1 MTGSARL
8 SVNEV
13 MIDLP
18 LRRATVGQDAIEI
31 TQLIKNN
38 LITFDPGFVSTGSC
52 ASRITYVDE
61 KGILLYRGYPIEQ
74 LAEHS
79 NFLEVTYLLL
89 YGQLPIAIQLKKLH
103 DTLQTCGT
111 LPQEIH
117 GFLSSFSP
125 DAHPMAK
132 LLSATGFLATHYADL
147 FNVHDA
153 TQRNK
158 IALHLIAQMPRL
170 VALCYR
176 STSWGDDTETGD
188 YTEKLMRNML
198 GVSQAHPTFVRA
210 LDRLLI
216 LHADHEQNA
225 STSTVR
231 MVASTGANLFA
242 CIAAGISALW
252 GPAHGGA
259 NEACLRMLKEIG
271 TVARI
276 DEFIKRAKDPKD
288 PFRLMGF
295 GHRVYKI
302 YDPRAAIIR
311 KTCYEV
317 LEISHDGDQ
326 SLFQVALALE
336 KIALED
342 PYFIDRKLYPNVD
355 FYSGIILDALKIPT
369 NFFTVI
375 FALAR
380 VSGWVAHWLEFMEDP
395 KRRIARPRQIYL
407 GDTTRNYIPI
417 AQREISKEEL

>member
-1 MTGSARL
+1 MSGSARL

-13 MIDLP
+13 EIDLP
-18 LRRATVGQDAIEI
+18 LRRATLGQSAIEV

-52 ASRITYVDE
+52 ASAITYVDE

-89 YGQLPIAIQLKKLH
+89 FGQLPDAIQLEKLH

-111 LPQEIH
+111 LPQQIH
-117 GFLSSFSP
+117 DFLNSFSP

-153 TQRNK
+153 KQRNK
-158 IALHLIAQMPRL
+158 VALHLIAQMPHL
-170 VALCYR
+170 VALCYG
-176 STSWGDDTETGD
+176 STSIKEEGDD
-188 YTEKLMRNML
+188 YTETFMRNML

-242 CIAAGISALW
+242 CIASGISALW

-271 TVARI
+271 TVERI
-276 DEFIKRAKDPKD
+276 DEFVKRAKDPED

-317 LEISHDGDQ
+317 LEISRNGDQ
-326 SLFQVALALE
+326 RLFQVAQALE

-355 FYSGIILDALKIPT
+355 FYSGIILDALKIPI

-380 VSGWVAHWLEFMEDP
+380 TSGWVSHWLEFMDDP

-407 GDTTRNYIPI
+407 GETTRDYIPI
-417 AQREISKEEL
+417 AQRQISKAES